1 MSIKI
6 MLLGLKDSIFLI
18 NHLQYGLHGGGRLAV
33 GELQAGDGEQD
44 LRDSDHDVLGQQP
57 HHVHAVLR
65 DHLVAG
71 HVLGDISRII
81 IASNVNFDKLT
92 SGPVRNKL

>member
-1 MSIKI
+1 MF
-6 MLLGLKDSIFLI
+6 LRLKDPIFLI

-65 DHLVAG
+65 DHLVVG
-71 HVLGDISRII
+71 HVLGDIII
-81 IASNVNFDKLT
+81 IMASNVNFDKLT

>member
-1 MSIKI
+1 

-65 DHLVAG
+65 DRLVVG
-71 HVLGDISRII
+71 HVLGDIII
-81 IASNVNFDKLT
+81 IMASNVNFDKLT
-92 SGPVRNKL
+92 SGPVRNRL